1 MDTQGKSNS
10 REKQTKTVVSE
21 KRGVRSRVFFSY
33 IPKPIHFKIANSL
46 GAKTVYNSSL
56 YPFSLGLLTVHL
68 HNSVEERGAAY

>member
-10 REKQTKTVVSE
+10 RERQTKTVVSE

-33 IPKPIHFKIANSL
+33 IPEPIHFKIANSL

-56 YPFSLGLLTVHL
+56 YSYVTHLGYIV
-68 HNSVEERGAAY
+68 NIFKCQKNRR